1 MQCLWNDNGND
12 LDYEN
17 DLDHDHDKDHDYSQ
31 VDDQDICRI
40 KLEKYLIL
48 V

>member
-17 DLDHDHDKDHDYSQ
+17 GLDHDHDKDHDYSQ

-40 KLEKYLIL
+40 KLEK
-48 V
+48 